1 MKYLRANTQSEGAI
15 ACSAVFTV
23 CPGCLRCINL
33 KYLASWKTRMAL
45 TAKIKLL
52 RVLSVLQ
59 CWVAV
64 WLVVLGIVELVQVR
78 WIFSAIGMAIWIGV
92 WVSGF

>member
-1 MKYLRANTQSEGAI
+1 
-15 ACSAVFTV
+15 
-23 CPGCLRCINL
+23 
-33 KYLASWKTRMAL
+33 MAL

>member
-1 MKYLRANTQSEGAI
+1 
-15 ACSAVFTV
+15 
-23 CPGCLRCINL
+23 
-33 KYLASWKTRMAL
+33 MAL

-64 WLVVLGIVELVQVR
+64 WLVVLGIVEHVKVR
-78 WIFSAIGMAIWIGV
+78 WMFSGIGLAIWTGV
-92 WVSGF
+92 WVSEL